1 MTNVMNQLSRIALVV
16 AGVVAAQSAFA
27 ADCKPAHKFDTVTPG
42 VLTVSTISYP
52 PFDNADKDGNF
63 LGIDADILKR
73 FADKECLKI
82 KAAVADDAAS
92 LQYVVSGRAD
102 ISSASWYRTEKR
114 AQVMGVSDPLYLEL
128 MGIYTHDGVKKLS
141 ALQGRTVGTVQGYL
155 WVPELQ
161 AIFGDK
167 LKLYP
172 NPVAMAQDLATGRID
187 AAVDTYTAGI
197 EAQKKGGFQGI
208 KIAIA
213 DPDERVRSSV
223 KPAQTG
229 YLYNK
234 TNQQLGDA
242 LNASIDQMQKD
253 GEIAAILKAH
263 GLSPEAAKVG
273 DPRYA
278 DAK

>member
-1 MTNVMNQLSRIALVV
+1 MTYVMNQLSRIALVV

-52 PFDNADKDGNF
+52 PFDNADKDGKF
-63 LGIDADILKR
+63 IGIDAEILKR
-73 FADKECLKI
+73 FADKECLTI

-128 MGIYTHDGVKKLS
+128 MGIYTRDGVKKLS

-197 EAQKKGGFQGI
+197 EAQKKGGFKGI

-234 TNQQLGDA
+234 SNQQLGEA

>member
-1 MTNVMNQLSRIALVV
+1 MKCAALKVTY
-16 AGVVAAQSAFA
+16 AALLISGVLTASSAFSA
-27 ADCKPAHKFDTVTPG
+27 ECKPAHKFDTVTPG
-42 VLTVSTISYP
+42 TLTVSTIAYP
-52 PFDNADKDGNF
+52 PFDNVAEGKFVGV
-63 LGIDADILKR
+63 DAEILKR
-73 FADKECLKI
+73 FADKECLTI

-102 ISSASWYRTEKR
+102 ISSASWYRTQKR

-128 MGIYTHDGVKKLS
+128 MGIYTKDGAKKLS
-141 ALQGRTVGTVQGYL
+141 DLQGKTVGTVQGYL

-161 AIFGDK
+161 AIYGDK

-172 NPVAMAQDLATGRID
+172 NPVAMAQDLQTGRIE

-197 EAQKKGGFQGI
+197 EAQKKGGFKGF
-208 KIAIA
+208 KIVVA
-213 DPDERVRSSV
+213 DPDDRVRSSV
-223 KPAQTG
+223 QPAQTG

-234 TNQQLGDA
+234 TNTSLGDA
-242 LNASIDQMQKD
+242 LNASIDQMQKS
-253 GEIAAILKAH
+253 GEIAEILKSY
-263 GLSPEAAKVG
+263 GLNPAAAKVG